1 MRRLSFAALVLFLAV
16 YGCKVTETESEMT
29 ARSEKHYPVH
39 FVAEEIETRTVFG
52 DAQAS
57 DGSTTYPTLWTEND
71 HEIAVSLNLNG
82 AKAAAVIPSEDFKS
96 ATFDADFSQS
106 ELEAPYVFYALSPFS
121 AHVGAAPSHGGYHL
135 NIPATQTP
143 LESSCDEAAQV
154 LVASEEAESI
164 ADFSSIEMHFSH
176 VTAYGKLTLKNLSIP
191 DGSTV
196 RSIELT
202 ASVPFVGRFYYN
214 YEEGSLEESSSSRTV
229 TLLPDNLTMEEG
241 IINEIWFAC
250 APADLSGGT
259 FKIDVN
265 TSAGVLSRTLEIAE
279 GKLAFKAG
287 RISKFSVNMA
297 NAEFT
302 PATDRWVLVTDASM
316 LAAGDEIILASSA
329 TAGAAYALSTTQN
342 TGNTP
347 GRGVASVTIGDS
359 NGTMILENPGATVE
373 ILTLLS
379 GYYSDTFYLQ
389 ETTSTTGRYLYS
401 STNYNTNSLN
411 SAAEEIATNNTNRSY
426 ASWKIT
432 ISDGTAVVST
442 YGSVKQNNSSSN
454 SYYRQIRL
462 NGTSFRTYRSS
473 SQTSWNSSTT
483 GTTAVYIYRKDVPV
497 DVDND
502 PILEHDVYGAY
513 LSGNNRVSGIGDQL
527 SREYMNDGTLTFAI
541 LSPTTFEIAEFAGI
555 PVGPAK
561 GDIFTLN
568 YNLISGRNQ
577 SDTDYN
583 VTVVKVD
590 GPKVWLSAGGGKGFI
605 VKK

>member
-1 MRRLSFAALVLFLAV
+1 MRKLSFTALVLFTAV

-29 ARSEKHYPVH
+29 ARSERHYPVH

-57 DGSTTYPTLWTEND
+57 GGSTTYPTLWTEND
-71 HEIAVSLNLNG
+71 SEIAVSLNLKG
-82 AKAAAVIPSEDFKS
+82 AKAAAVIPSEDLKS

-121 AHVGAAPSHGGYHL
+121 AHIGAAPSHGGYHL
-135 NIPATQTP
+135 NIPTTQTP

-154 LVASEEAESI
+154 LVASEEAESV

-176 VTAYGKLTLKNLSIP
+176 VTAYGKLILKNLSSIP
-191 DGSTV
+191 EGATIQ
-196 RSIELT
+196 SIDLT
-202 ASVPFVGRFYYN
+202 ASVPFAGRFYYN
-214 YEEGSLEESSSSRTV
+214 FEDGSLEESSPSRTV
-229 TLLPDNLTMEEG
+229 TLLPDNLTMKEG
-241 IINEIWFAC
+241 IVNDIWFAC
-250 APADLSGGT
+250 APADLGGGT

-287 RISKFSVNMA
+287 HISKFSVNMA

-302 PATDRWVLVTDASM
+302 PAADRWVLVTDASM
-316 LAAGDEIILASSA
+316 LAAGDEIIIASSA
-329 TAGAAYALSTTQN
+329 TVGAAYALSTTQN
-342 TGNTP
+342 TGGTP
-347 GRGVASVTIGDS
+347 GRGAAAVTIGDS
-359 NGTMILENPGATVE
+359 NGTKVIENPGATVE
-373 ILTLLS
+373 ILTLLA

-401 STNYNTNSLN
+401 STNYDTNSLN
-411 SAAEEIATNNTNRSY
+411 SAVATTATNNTYRSY

-432 ISDGTAVVST
+432 ISNGTAVVST
-442 YGSVKQNNSSSN
+442 YGTVKRNNSSS

-462 NGTSFRTYRSS
+462 NNTDFRTYRSS
-473 SQTSWNSSTT
+473 SQTSWNSSTM
-483 GTTAVYIYRKDVPV
+483 GTAAVYIYRKDVPV
-497 DVDND
+497 DIDND
-502 PILEHDVYGAY
+502 PILEHDFYGAY
-513 LSGNNRVSGIGDQL
+513 LSGSNRVFGIGDQL

-541 LSPTTFEIAEFAGI
+541 LSPSTFEIAEFAGI
-555 PVGPAK
+555 PVDPAK
-561 GDIFTLN
+561 GDSFTLN

-590 GPKVWLSAGGGKGFI
+590 GPKVWLSAGGGRGFI

>member
-1 MRRLSFAALVLFLAV
+1 MRRLSFAALILSMAV
-16 YGCKVTETESEMT
+16 YGCKVAETESEMT
-29 ARSEKHYPVH
+29 ARSERHYPVH

-52 DAQAS
+52 DAQTS
-57 DGSTTYPTLWTEND
+57 GGSTTYPTLWTEND
-71 HEIAVSLNLNG
+71 SEIAVSLNLNG

-121 AHVGAAPSHGGYHL
+121 AHIGAAPSHGGYHL

-143 LESSCDEAAQV
+143 LASSCDEAAQV
-154 LVASEEAESI
+154 LVASEEAESV

-191 DGSTV
+191 DGATIQ
-196 RSIELT
+196 SIELT

-214 YEEGSLEESSSSRTV
+214 FEDGSLEESSSSRTV
-229 TLLPDNLTMEEG
+229 TLLPDNLTMEESL
-241 IINEIWFAC
+241 INDIWFAC

-302 PATDRWVLVTDASM
+302 PVTDRWVLVTDAST
-316 LAAGDEIILASSA
+316 LAAGDEIIIASSA

-347 GRGVASVTIGDS
+347 GRGASAVTIGDS
-359 NGTMILENPGATVE
+359 NGTMIIENPGSTVE

-401 STNYNTNSLN
+401 STDYKTNSLN
-411 SAAEEIATNNTNRSY
+411 SAVEATATNNTNRSY

-432 ISDGTAVVST
+432 ISDGAAIVST
-442 YGSVKQNNSSSN
+442 YGTVKQSSS
-454 SYYRQIRL
+454 SSGYYRQIRL
-462 NGTSFRTYRSS
+462 NGTNFRTYRSS
-473 SQTSWNSSTT
+473 SQTSWVSSTT
-483 GTTAVYIYRKDVPV
+483 GTTAVYIYRKEVPI

-502 PILEHDVYGAY
+502 PILEQKDYGAY
-513 LSGNNRVSGIGDQL
+513 LSGSNHVYEAGNQL
-527 SREYMNDGTLTFAI
+527 SREYMNDGTVTFAI
-541 LSPTTFEIAEFAGI
+541 LSPATFEVAEFSSI
-555 PVGPAK
+555 PTSPAK
-561 GDIFTLN
+561 GDTFTLN